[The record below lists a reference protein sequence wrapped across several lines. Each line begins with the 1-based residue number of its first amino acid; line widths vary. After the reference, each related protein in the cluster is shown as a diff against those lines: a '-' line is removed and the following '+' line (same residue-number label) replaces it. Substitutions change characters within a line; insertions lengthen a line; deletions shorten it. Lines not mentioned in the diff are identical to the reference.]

1 MNIKS
6 FKDIKK
12 KFLKLEST
20 FLFKS
25 SKNGETE
32 IEYTKNEVGTEVY
45 VSTANG
51 SELAPDGKIE
61 LPNGDSFI
69 VTDGKI
75 SEVLTL
81 ANDEAEEELK
91 AEDEDEKV
99 DAEDS
104 KEEEAI
110 DLIIEGV
117 DEEEKDKDKEDLA
130 EEVPTNDNKE
140 VEELKAEIEALKATI
155 KELKGEFAKE
165 IDTKIEEFKGEFKTI
180 LKNTPASF
188 SKQNTIAED
197 VKEDKFLQMARLN
210 KANKK

>member
-6 FKDIKK
+6 FKELKA
-12 KFLKLEST
+12 KFEKLVSQ
-20 FLFKS
+20 FSFKS
-25 SKNGETE
+25 STVGETVY
-32 IEYTKNEVGTEVY
+32 EYTSNEVGTEVY
-45 VSTANG
+45 VSTSTG
-51 SELAPDGKIE
+51 SELAPDGKVE

-75 SEVLTL
+75 AEVLTV
-81 ANDEAEEELK
+81 ANEDAEESK
-91 AEDEDEKV
+91 AEDTEESKG
-99 DAEDS
+99 DAEES

-110 DLIIEGV
+110 DLLIECV
-117 DEEEKDKDKEDLA
+117 EDEKDKEDLA
-130 EEVPTNDNKE
+130 EEPTTDNKE

-155 KELKGEFAKE
+155 KELKGEFAKQ
-165 IDTKIEEFKGEFKTI
+165 IDTKIEEFKAV

-210 KANKK
+210 KSSK